1 MKTIRRVKVKDL
13 NQDLRT
19 QLVELMVYYKMSYP
33 IGLHKECEIQ
43 LDDKSNRII
52 TPDEEYYLDDYTYC
66 YLYMLS
72 NEVIAN
78 IYRRL
83 NEENEG

>member
-1 MKTIRRVKVKDL
+1 
-13 NQDLRT
+13 
-19 QLVELMVYYKMSYP
+19 MSYP

-52 TPDEEYYLDDYTYC
+52 TPDEEYYLDDHTYC

-78 IYRRL
+78 IYI
-83 NEENEG
+83 ED

>member
-1 MKTIRRVKVKDL
+1 
-13 NQDLRT
+13 
-19 QLVELMVYYKMSYP
+19 MSYP
-33 IGLHKECEIQ
+33 IGLHKECGIQ

>member
-1 MKTIRRVKVKDL
+1 
-13 NQDLRT
+13 
-19 QLVELMVYYKMSYP
+19 MVYYKMSYP

-43 LDDKSNRII
+43 LDDKNNRII